1 MIEEQI
7 TDKIYY
13 GCVTQ
18 RYSNGERKLIDFEN
32 SKGCLIPTSSP
43 FWSKEI
49 PTDCLLQTRSAT
61 KKETID

>member
-1 MIEEQI
+1 MIEGQI

-13 GCVTQ
+13 GCATQ
-18 RYSNGERKLIDFEN
+18 RYSNGERKLTDFEN
-32 SKGCLIPTSSP
+32 GERCLIPTSSP

-49 PTDCLLQTRSAT
+49 PTDSRLQTRSAT